1 MSACLQPS
9 RPLWRLSALALGLA
23 SALAAGGAQAAL
35 FEDGEARKAI
45 LDLRARANQ
54 NDEQRQAQAAAI
66 KQMQEQIQLLQ
77 RSLLDLNNLLDQAR
91 GDNARLR
98 GQLEQT
104 QREVAELQRK
114 QKDIVQSVDDR
125 VRKLEPQSVTLDGRT
140 FTADPDEIKAHD
152 DAMALLR
159 NGEFE
164 RAVPALAA
172 FLRKYP
178 ESGYR
183 DSVRYWTGNA
193 QYGARAYKDAVL
205 TFRAFATA
213 APEHPR
219 APEALLALANS
230 QAELRDTKTARRTLE
245 ELIKLYPKS
254 EAALAAKDRMATLK

>member
-1 MSACLQPS
+1 M
-9 RPLWRLSALALGLA
+9 ALAVA
-23 SALAAGGAQAAL
+23 ALVAAPGAQAGL
-35 FEDGEARKAI
+35 FEDDEARKAI

-54 NDEQRQAQAAAI
+54 ADELRQAQAATL
-66 KQMQEQIQLLQ
+66 KQMQEQIQVLQ
-77 RSLLDLNNLLDQAR
+77 RSLLDLNNQLDQIR

-125 VRKLEPQSVTLDGRT
+125 VRKLEPQSVTLDGRS
-140 FTADPDEIKAHD
+140 FTADPEEIKMHD
-152 DAMALLR
+152 EAMALLR

-164 RAVPALAA
+164 RAVPALAG

-178 ESGYR
+178 ESGYG
-183 DSVRYWTGNA
+183 DSARYWMGNA
-193 QYGARAYKDAVL
+193 QYGARAYKEAVQ

-230 QAELRDTKTARRTLE
+230 QAELRDSKAARRTLE
-245 ELIKLYPKS
+245 ELIKIYPKS
-254 EAALAAKDRMATLK
+254 EAALAAKDRLLTLK

>member
-1 MSACLQPS
+1 MRAPLPTQ
-9 RPLWRLSALALGLA
+9 RPVRRLSVLAMA
-23 SALAAGGAQAAL
+23 VVAILAANGARAAL
-35 FEDGEARKAI
+35 FEDDEARKAI
-45 LDLRARANQ
+45 LDLRIRANQ
-54 NDEQRQAQAAAI
+54 NDEQRQAQAAAL
-66 KQMQEQIQLLQ
+66 KLMQEQVQQLQ
-77 RSLLDLNNLLDQAR
+77 RNLLDLNNQLDQAR

-125 VRKLEPQSVTLDGRT
+125 VRKLEPQSVTLDGRS
-140 FTADPDEIKAHD
+140 FSADPEEIKAHD

-159 NGEFE
+159 SGEFE

-183 DSVRYWTGNA
+183 DSARYWMGNA
-193 QYGARAYKDAVL
+193 QYGARAYKEAVL

-230 QAELRDTKTARRTLE
+230 QVELRDSKAARRTLE
-245 ELIKLYPKS
+245 ELVKIYPKS
-254 EAALAAKDRMATLK
+254 EAALAAKDRLATLK